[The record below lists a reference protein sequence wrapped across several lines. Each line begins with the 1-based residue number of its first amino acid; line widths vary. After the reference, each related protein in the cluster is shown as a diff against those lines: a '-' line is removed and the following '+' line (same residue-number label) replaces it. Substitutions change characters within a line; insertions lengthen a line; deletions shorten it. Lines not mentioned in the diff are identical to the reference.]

1 MDISVL
7 GFDNVEFGE
16 MIVPALTTIS
26 QSADRTGE
34 LAAVNLF
41 ESVTEGSRMKKKLML
56 EPVLVE
62 RDSVRRK
69 HNKIRRN
76 Q

>member
-1 MDISVL
+1 
-7 GFDNVEFGE
+7 

-26 QSADRTGE
+26 QSAYRTGE
-34 LAAVNLF
+34 LAAEILF